1 MNFIWRILVVGVVEG
16 SAVVV
21 RVGGFLRGIYV
32 PDPAMLAVWRSLRI
46 DGSSDMGVE
55 ARKGDF
61 MWDRREGGFVDS
73 LGGRLERSVAV
84 DIENV
89 ANGGLSEAKV

>member
-32 PDPAMLAVWRSLRI
+32 PDPAMLAV
-46 DGSSDMGVE
+46 
-55 ARKGDF
+55 
-61 MWDRREGGFVDS
+61 
-73 LGGRLERSVAV
+73 
-84 DIENV
+84 
-89 ANGGLSEAKV
+89 